1 MERETD
7 QITKIGRLSLLTALN
22 RFSFSLTMVVLPLF
36 SLAIGQDEA
45 FYGTL
50 VAAAG
55 YVQSIALFPAGTLSD
70 RKGRGVSILI
80 GGLASGFCF
89 FLLPFAVDTIMVLV
103 LYALTG
109 IGGGFMRTS
118 IDTLLADYTK
128 RGHERTRS
136 YGYTIAIAT
145 LAATIGPF
153 LGGFILDETA
163 FPGIGDMMFRFAIV
177 FYIMGA
183 FRFITGFTGLITER
197 WLIKTQPKLQKE
209 ISPESVEEQFTT
221 KDDTRTALLFG
232 FGDLLMGISSGMV
245 IPYILP
251 WIYATYTPDPVVF
264 GAVPSIANL
273 TLASGALVVGL
284 TSEKT
289 GKLRMIGFLYLLTPF
304 LAIGLVYAPA
314 FLIMLV
320 FYVSRNA
327 VANMV
332 GPARNSLLMGEIST
346 ARRGRILA
354 VTRVMWTFPRQTGTL
369 FTAYLLSIGFLGGII
384 TFGQIFFPIALILY
398 PVSVIPVYVAV
409 RMNRSNLPHR
419 ES

>member
-1 MERETD
+1 MEWEAD
-7 QITKIGRLSLLTALN
+7 QISKIGRLSLLTALN

-36 SLAIGQDEA
+36 ALAIGQDEA

-55 YVQSIALFPAGTLSD
+55 YVQSIALFPAGTISD

-80 GGLASGFCF
+80 GGIASGFCF
-89 FLLPFAVDTIMVLV
+89 FLLPFATDTIMVLI

-109 IGGGFMRTS
+109 VGGGFMRTS

-136 YGYTIAIAT
+136 YGYTIFVAT

-153 LGGFILDETA
+153 LGGFILDENA
-163 FPGIGDMMFRFAIV
+163 FPGIGEVMIRFAII
-177 FYIMGA
+177 FYMMGS
-183 FRFITGFTGLITER
+183 FRMITGLTGLFTER
-197 WLIKTQPKLQKE
+197 WLSRTQLKIIKENNTDS
-209 ISPESVEEQFTT
+209 IEEQFTS

-232 FGDLLMGISSGMV
+232 FGDVLMGFSSGMV

-251 WIYATYTPDPVVF
+251 WIYAAYTPDPVVF
-264 GAVPSIANL
+264 GAVPAIANL
-273 TLASGALVVGL
+273 TLASGSLVVGL

-289 GKLRMIGFLYLLTPF
+289 GKLKMMSFLYLLTPF

-320 FYVSRNA
+320 FYVARNA

-332 GPARNSLLMGEIST
+332 GPARNSLLMGEISS
-346 ARRGRILA
+346 ARRGRTLA
-354 VTRVMWTFPRQTGTL
+354 ITRVMWTFPRQTGTL
-369 FTAYLLSIGFLGGII
+369 FTAFLLSIGLFGGIVP
-384 TFGQIFFPIALILY
+384 FGQIVFPIALILY
-398 PVSVIPVYVAV
+398 PISLIPMYIAV
-409 RMNRSNLPHR
+409 RLNRASLDYTAP
-419 ES
+419 

>member
-1 MERETD
+1 MEWETD
-7 QITKIGRLSLLTALN
+7 QISKIGRLSLLTALN

-55 YVQSIALFPAGTLSD
+55 YVQSIALFPAGTISD
-70 RKGRGVSILI
+70 RKGRGISILI
-80 GGLASGFCF
+80 GGVASGFCF
-89 FLLPFAVDTIMVLV
+89 FLLPFATDTMMILV

-136 YGYTIAIAT
+136 YGYTIFIAT

-163 FPGIGDMMFRFAIV
+163 FPGIGEMMFRFAIIFYMMGV
-177 FYIMGA
+177 FRIL
-183 FRFITGFTGLITER
+183 TGLTGLITER
-197 WLIKTQPKLQKE
+197 WLSKTQPKLKRE
-209 ISPESVEEQFTT
+209 NDTDSIEERFTT

-232 FGDLLMGISSGMV
+232 FGDVLMGFSSGMV
-245 IPYILP
+245 IPYVLP
-251 WIYATYTPDPVVF
+251 WIYAAYALDPLIF
-264 GAVPSIANL
+264 GAVPAIANL
-273 TLASGALVVGL
+273 TLASGSLVVGL
-284 TSEKT
+284 TSERT
-289 GKLRMIGFLYLLTPF
+289 GKLRMMGFLYFLTPF
-304 LAIGLVYAPA
+304 LGLGLVYAPA

-320 FYVSRNA
+320 FYVTRNA

-332 GPARNSLLMGEIST
+332 GPARNSLLMGEISI
-346 ARRGRILA
+346 ARRGRTLA

-369 FTAYLLSIGFLGGII
+369 FTAFLLSIGLFGGIVP
-384 TFGQIFFPIALILY
+384 FGQIVFPIALILY
-398 PVSVIPVYVAV
+398 PASLIPVYVAV
-409 RMNRSNLPHR
+409 RMNRTSLDYTTP
-419 ES
+419 